1 MLPMG
6 LLRHNGPRLLSLK
19 LSCAYI
25 ILSYAQQVEEVL
37 SGGKISDAAQKLY
50 ILVAKYT
57 FSVEIYLPKISSAE
71 QKMTNMKYGSD
82 TRCSCV

>member
-6 LLRHNGPRLLSLK
+6 LLRHNGPRSLSLK

-57 FSVEIYLPKISSAE
+57 FSVEIYLPKRGKSHDLVDR
-71 QKMTNMKYGSD
+71 QKD
-82 TRCSCV
+82 IQ